1 MPPSYGP
8 ATWSPIPQQTPRG
21 GGAVPGLAQQ
31 PDPWAST
38 GYPSPTAYPQAMP
51 VHQPVSAGYPVPTGY
66 QPLLVPNVVSAM
78 PDGPRTYPQM
88 LRGPR
93 RRWWRPLVALLLA
106 GAIAFVGQIVAFG
119 PFIVFGAISTGGRGL
134 GQWLMAEID
143 KLSEADIDAAGFL
156 YTNLS
161 LIVLIPAAG
170 LSIWAVHHIRPR
182 FVSSVVGGFRW
193 RWLLRCLAVVIPVWV
208 LYIGVGLLIDRPAW
222 DRPAEWVVLLFLV
235 VFMTP
240 LQAAGEEY
248 FFRGWILQ
256 NVGSWFKRPMLSLVV
271 GTAVSATAFSA
282 AHGSPDPWIL
292 GSLAVFAISCC
303 LLTWRTGGLE
313 AAIAIHAVNNIA
325 AFATVI
331 NFGGWDEA
339 FIGGDTK
346 GDPVQFALDAA
357 VQVIAFALI
366 WWQAK
371 RAKISWRY
379 RPGMPQIYRDAPLP
393 VLPPPPSPQ
402 PSQFG

>member
-1 MPPSYGP
+1 
-8 ATWSPIPQQTPRG
+8 
-21 GGAVPGLAQQ
+21 
-31 PDPWAST
+31 
-38 GYPSPTAYPQAMP
+38 
-51 VHQPVSAGYPVPTGY
+51 
-66 QPLLVPNVVSAM
+66 M

-93 RRWWRPLVALLLA
+93 RRWWRPLVALVLA
-106 GAIAFVGQIVAFG
+106 GAIALVGQLVAFG
-119 PFIVFGAISTGGRGL
+119 PFVAFGVLATGGKGL
-134 GQWLMAEID
+134 GRWLTTEIG
-143 KLSEADIDAAGFL
+143 KLSRSDIDAAGFL

-193 RWLLRCLAVVIPVWV
+193 RWLLRCLAVVVPVWA
-208 LYIGVGLLIDRPAW
+208 LYIGVSLLGDRPSS

-256 NVGSWFKRPMLSLVV
+256 NVGSWFKRPMLSLIV

-282 AHGSPDPWIL
+282 AHGSFDPWIL

-313 AAIAIHAVNNIA
+313 AAISIHAVNNIA

-331 NFGGWDEA
+331 NFGGWQEA
-339 FIGGDTK
+339 FIGGSTK
-346 GDPVQFALDAA
+346 GSPAQFALDAA
-357 VQVIAFALI
+357 VQVVAFALI

-371 RAKISWRY
+371 RAKISWHY
-379 RPGMPQIYRDAPLP
+379 RPAMPRIYRDAPP
-393 VLPPPPSPQ
+393 VGPPPSLTA
-402 PSQFG
+402 PSS

>member
-1 MPPSYGP
+1 VSV
-8 ATWSPIPQQTPRG
+8 SEL
-21 GGAVPGLAQQ
+21 GGAGRR
-31 PDPWAST
+31 S
-38 GYPSPTAYPQAMP
+38 
-51 VHQPVSAGYPVPTGY
+51 
-66 QPLLVPNVVSAM
+66 PLLAVDVVGALNVVGTLLMYLSLAVLL
-78 PDGPRTYPQM
+78 PAGFAIGYGEPVWPFLASGAITGGVAALVTYAT
-88 LRGPR
+88 RGDHR
-93 RRWWRPLVALLLA
+93 LGVREGFLVVALTWLA
-106 GAIAFVGQIVAFG
+106 AAAFG
-119 PFIVFGAISTGGRGL
+119 ALPYILSGDPQVDRPVDAFFEGMSGFSTTGGSVIAHVEALPRSL
-134 GQWLMAEID
+134 AIWRQFTQWLGGIG
-143 KLSEADIDAAGFL
+143 I
-156 YTNLS
+156 
-161 LIVLIPAAG
+161 IVLA
-170 LSIWAVHHIRPR
+170 LAVLPR
-182 FVSSVVGGFRW
+182 LRVGGRQ
-193 RWLLRCLAVVIPVWV
+193 LLEHEMPGPEIETLSTRIRDTARRVWV
-208 LYIGVGLLIDRPAW
+208 LYIGLGFLIDRPGS

-256 NVGSWFKRPMLSLVV
+256 NVGSWFKRPMLSLIV

-325 AFATVI
+325 AFATVL
-331 NFGGWDEA
+331 NFGGWEEA

-346 GDPVQFALDAA
+346 GDPLQFALDAA

-371 RAKISWRY
+371 RVGLDPWF
-379 RPGMPQIYRDAPLP
+379 RPTGTTG
-393 VLPPPPSPQ
+393 VS
-402 PSQFG
+402 